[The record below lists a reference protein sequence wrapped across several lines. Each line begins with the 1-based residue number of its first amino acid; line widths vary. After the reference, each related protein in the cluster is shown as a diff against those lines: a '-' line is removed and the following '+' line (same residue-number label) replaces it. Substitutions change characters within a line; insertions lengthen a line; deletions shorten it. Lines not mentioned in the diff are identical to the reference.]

1 MKFAYTVIYVEDVPA
16 TVEFYEKAFALKR
29 RFIHESNLYAELETG
44 GTALAF
50 AGNEMAETNGIEI
63 RHNAKTKHAAGFE
76 VGFVSDDPEG
86 DYQKAVAAGAS
97 SAKPPETK
105 PWGQTVAY
113 VYDLNGCLVEIAS
126 PMAP

>member
-1 MKFAYTVIYVEDVPA
+1 MKFAYTIIYVADVPA
-16 TVEFYEKAFALKR
+16 TVAFYEKTFGLKR
-29 RFIHESNLYAELETG
+29 RFIHESNLYAEMETG
-44 GTALAF
+44 DTALAF
-50 AGNEMAETNGIEI
+50 AGNEMAEMNGIDI
-63 RHNAKTKHAAGFE
+63 RQNAPTESAAGFE
-76 VGFVSDDPEG
+76 VAFVSDDPKR
-86 DYQKAVAAGAS
+86 DYEKAVAAGAS